1 MKPFYTADNVQI
13 TVGMTVYHWD
23 TWDRKIFENQVAS
36 VAPGGKKVNF
46 VDTRNGV
53 GARVDVIYAKRENC
67 PHGL

>member
-1 MKPFYTADNVQI
+1 MKPYYTADNMRI

-36 VAPGGKKVNF
+36 VADGGKKVHF
-46 VDTRNGV
+46 VNTRDYV
-53 GARVDVIYAKRENC
+53 GARVNGLYANRENC